1 MNNLLASQLDLIY
14 FINGLIFIIAGAGSL
29 NYFPKKQADEQ
40 TIQRVNWNWFAAF
53 AFCFGINIWMDVFVL
68 GFPSYEIFRWINPI
82 ITGFSYFLLFNFGI
96 SIFNFGKENKLVIRY
111 LSIILAVVSG
121 LDETPLFS
129 IGIKFITALIG
140 GGLCLF
146 IMWKSAKHYP
156 TKSFF
161 YKLAFLGI
169 FLYTSIFS
177 LSPLVLTWF
186 SSEKTLG
193 TLFSDWTGFPIDL
206 IAMVGASFVAIGIW
220 FAKKPQTDLAKKAKR
235 GFINPP
241 NEVIFI
247 LVALISIGAVFFVQN
262 KSNQEIEY
270 FNDWLLEAGHQP
282 AEFISDLDD
291 SFFQNDK
298 LDTSNPLYA
307 KTETVINNFLIDFP
321 KINSVKIIRP
331 TTDKDFQL
339 LMDIKQKKTTP
350 KKKITDNYIDIAY
363 YSNNISPSKIA
374 SVYGPVTNA
383 DKQEMVGAIPLLD
396 ENSNP
401 KLILTVSVD
410 YVFYHETITYH
421 RIIAIIPCLL
431 ISLALIFLI
440 IYSRQKSIYEA
451 EKKNPSSIWLS
462 WFAPGFGLFLT
473 MSAITLIAFIET
485 KQNDQRIF
493 SNKFNVLANSGYA
506 NIKEA
511 FHDTLRQMLIIVDFL
526 EKENNITP
534 EKIKTLLKTVNK
546 LEFDKIEVVW
556 IPADR
561 SKEVIEQD
569 FGENSSILNKA
580 TVLNQAIILPQQNTK
595 GVKKDI
601 ETLVPILVP
610 IFNKDN
616 LSLSNHNNP
625 KGFIVLKYSVN
636 KLIKQSLLNS
646 FLDNIVFEIK
656 DSTPQSN
663 WGVFHYHRSF
673 EKDYSDSFVSKDVLF
688 KAPINY
694 ADRLFY
700 VIIYP
705 DATLVKKNT
714 SEMPF
719 VILFGGLAVGI
730 LLGFYV
736 CVVLIGKH
744 RAKLMTEKRTEELIK
759 EKNRLETYVNIS
771 EIFVIAFDNSN
782 RLSRINNK
790 GKEIL
795 GISHKNSLNTN
806 WIKRF
811 VSIPYQK
818 KLLQELADLRSNQKM
833 TTDDIGLEVV
843 DKNGNTHQ
851 LICRFAILEHEQET
865 IIGAGIDV
873 TELNQARVTIDQ
885 LKEFDKLKNDI
896 INITSHEFKTP
907 LVSIIGLSEV
917 MKKNSTSLP
926 TNFQQYVEI
935 IHRESVRLNALIKKM
950 LIVAKNEQGKN
961 KANFETLV
969 LGDYINSLKT
979 PIAEIANTKQ
989 VTVEYELHN
998 PQMKFISDRD
1008 LLSQIL
1014 FNFTDN
1020 AIKYGPEKQEII
1032 IASSQNNNFLQLSV
1046 TDQGPGII
1054 KEKQKKL
1061 FEKFYQLD
1069 SSPTRTQ
1076 DGIGLGLFICKQNS
1090 EILNGQIGLKS
1101 ESGHGSTFYVKL
1113 PLKNK

>member
-1 MNNLLASQLDLIY
+1 MNNLLANQLDLIY
-14 FINGLIFIIAGAGSL
+14 FINGLVFIIAGAGSL
-29 NYFPKKQADEQ
+29 NYFSKKPATEE

-53 AFCFGINIWMDVFVL
+53 AFCFGINIWMDVFVI
-68 GFPSYEIFRWINPI
+68 GFPSQEIFRWINPI

-96 SIFNFGKENKLVIRY
+96 SVFNFSEENKPIIKY
-111 LSIILAVVSG
+111 LSIILAIVSG

-156 TKSFF
+156 EKSFF

-169 FLYTSIFS
+169 FLYTSVFS
-177 LSPLVLTWF
+177 LSPVVLTWL
-186 SSEKTLG
+186 SSKKTLG
-193 TLFSDWTGFPIDL
+193 TLFFDWTGLPIDL
-206 IAMVGASFVAIGIW
+206 ISMVGASLVAIGIW
-220 FAKKPQTDLAKKAKR
+220 FAKKPTELVKKSKHS
-235 GFINPP
+235 FINPP
-241 NEVIFI
+241 NEVIFV

-270 FNDWLLEAGHQP
+270 FNDWLLEAAHQP

-298 LDTSNPLYA
+298 LDTNNPLYS

-339 LMDIKQKKTTP
+339 LMNIKQKNTSP
-350 KKKITDNYIDIAY
+350 KKKLTDNYIDIAY
-363 YSNNISPSKIA
+363 YSNNISPSKIS

-396 ENSNP
+396 ENGNP

-410 YVFYHETITYH
+410 YIFYSETIAYN

-431 ISLALIFLI
+431 VSLALIFLI

-473 MSAITLIAFIET
+473 ISAITFIAFVET
-485 KQNDQRIF
+485 KKNDQRVF
-493 SNKFNVLANSGYA
+493 SNKFNVLANSGYE
-506 NIKEA
+506 NIKDA
-511 FHDTLRQMLIIVDFL
+511 FYDTLIQMNVVIDYL
-526 EKENNITP
+526 ERENNINP
-534 EKIKTLLKTVNK
+534 EKIKTLLTTINK
-546 LEFDKIEVVW
+546 LEFDKIEAVW
-556 IPADR
+556 IPASK
-561 SKEVIEQD
+561 SKEVIERD

-580 TVLNQAIILPQQNTK
+580 ATLNQAIILPQQNTK
-595 GVKKDI
+595 GVKTDI

-610 IFNKDN
+610 IFNKNN
-616 LSLSNHNNP
+616 LSSDNYNNP
-625 KGFIVLKYSVN
+625 KGFVVLKYSIS
-636 KLIKQSLLNS
+636 KLIKESLLNS
-646 FLDNIVFEIK
+646 FLDNIVFEIR
-656 DSTPQSN
+656 DNTPQSN
-663 WGVFHYHRSF
+663 WGSFYYHRSF
-673 EKDYSDSFVSKDVLF
+673 GKDYSDSFVAKNVLF

-700 VIIYP
+700 VVVYP

-714 SEMPF
+714 SLMPF
-719 VILFGGLAVGI
+719 VILFGGFVIGI
-730 LLGFYV
+730 LIGVYV
-736 CVVLIGKH
+736 CIVLIGKH
-744 RAKLMTEKRTEELIK
+744 RAKLMTEKRTKELIK

-771 EIFVIAFDNSN
+771 EIFVIAFGKSN
-782 RLSRINNK
+782 RLSSINNK

-795 GISHKNSLNTN
+795 GISHKNSLNIN

-811 VSIPYQK
+811 VSISYQK
-818 KLLQELADLRSNQKM
+818 KLLQELADLRSKQKV
-833 TTDDIGLEVV
+833 TTNNIGLEIV
-843 DKNGNTHQ
+843 DKSGNTHQ
-851 LICRFAILEHEQET
+851 LICRFAILEHEEET

-917 MKKNSTSLP
+917 MEKNSNSLP
-926 TNFQQYVEI
+926 TNFKQYVEI

-961 KANFETLV
+961 KANLETLV
-969 LGDYINSLKT
+969 LEDYINSLKT
-979 PIAEIANTKQ
+979 PITKLADIKQ
-989 VTVEYELHN
+989 VSVEYELHN
-998 PQMKFISDRD
+998 PQAKFISDRD

-1014 FNFTDN
+1014 FNFVDN
-1020 AIKYGPEKQEII
+1020 AIKYGPEKQKIT
-1032 IASSQNNNFLQLSV
+1032 IASSQTNNFLQLSV
-1046 TDQGPGII
+1046 TDQGPGIA

-1101 ESGHGSTFYVKL
+1101 EPGYGSTFYVKL